1 MPHKT
6 HKSEESKIYADKAQ
20 PKLKLTFFHPRYWL
34 LWLIVGFWYVLILL
48 PYPLLYKIGK
58 GIGRLL
64 LRLRPKIRII
74 DKRLKIAERNL
85 ELCFPN
91 WTDSERKALIEANCE
106 SVGLA
111 IIETGMAWFWP
122 DWRINKWCKV
132 TGIEHIKETLAKPQG
147 IMFVGIHFLN
157 LELGG
162 RIIGLQTPGIGIY
175 RPNDNPVWDYLQV
188 RGRMRSN
195 KFMIN
200 RKDVKQMIRSLEE
213 AEIIWYGPDHDY
225 GKRNSVFA
233 PFFGVQH
240 AATTLG
246 TYILLKKT
254 DSAVIAF
261 TPKRLENGKGYEVI
275 VSPPIQSF
283 PTENEL
289 QTATKMNQLIEEQIL
304 LAPEQ
309 YMWLH
314 RRFKTRPEG
323 EADLY
328 SK

>member
-1 MPHKT
+1 MPRNT
-6 HKSEESKIYADKAQ
+6 HKSEESSQYAIKAQ
-20 PKLKLTFFHPRYWL
+20 PKLKLAYFHPRYWF
-34 LWLIVGFWYVLILL
+34 LWIMISFWFLVMLL
-48 PYPLLYKIGK
+48 PYPLLYRMGK

-64 LRLRPKIRII
+64 LKLRPKIKII
-74 DKRLKIAERNL
+74 DRRLKIAERNL
-85 ELCFPN
+85 ELCFPD
-91 WTDSERKALIEANCE
+91 WSEEQRQALIAKNCE

-111 IIETGMAWFWP
+111 VIETGMAWFWP
-122 DWRINKWCKV
+122 DRRINKWCKV
-132 TGIEHIKETLAKPQG
+132 TNVELIKNTLAKPQG

-175 RPNDNPVWDYLQV
+175 RPNDNPVWDWLQV
-188 RGRMRSN
+188 SGRMRSN

-233 PFFGVQH
+233 PFFAVQN

-254 DSAVIAF
+254 DSAVLPF
-261 TPKRLENGKGYEVI
+261 TPKRLENGQGYEVI

-283 PTENEL
+283 PTDNEL
-289 QTATKMNQLIEEQIL
+289 QTATAMNKLIEEQIL
-304 LAPEQ
+304 LAPDQ

-328 SK
+328 S